1 MSPNRSV
8 SFFAAEQHQ
17 FFLLRVVAEE
27 VELDDAVLTIGIAG
41 GKASKAV
48 GRKAVNVKGG
58 AFHIA
63 QFYLDFF
70 KGFARV
76 LVDHASGDDVGAH
89 VGQTAHDE
97 QPNEHADAHC
107 PTKRSQWF

>member
-1 MSPNRSV
+1 M
-8 SFFAAEQHQ
+8 
-17 FFLLRVVAEE
+17 VAEE

-107 PTKRSQWF
+107 PTKRSNGSDFQSKE